1 MFSQLQDLKKKK
13 ARKHLEELETMN
25 IDVSL
30 ALEKDM

>member
-13 ARKHLEELETMN
+13 STKTFRRVGMN